1 MSPSISESLR
11 AELIACGQG
20 HLLDHARTLPAELQQ
35 SFAAELASVD
45 WPMIQR
51 LVTAGRAA
59 GTDDQRMAE
68 IATRAEPPQSLVRQP
83 ATPETSAAWQRA
95 RHLGQEC
102 LRGGRVGV
110 VIVAGGQGT
119 RLGFDAPKGL
129 FPIGPVSGKSL
140 FQWFCEQL
148 RARRERSG
156 QPIPCAIM
164 TSDATHQETAEFLA
178 RYDNFG
184 LPADELRL
192 FQQGHLPAV
201 DITSGQALLTAP
213 GQLAFS
219 PDGHG
224 GMLAAMARGRILSD
238 WAQRGIETLFY
249 HQVDNPSTPVC
260 DPAFIGWHLQ
270 EHAEVT
276 TIAVAKRTAAEKM
289 GVLATIDGV
298 TQIIEYSDLPLEV
311 AQQTD
316 ARGRIRLWA
325 GNTAM
330 HVFQREFLER
340 AAQDERAL
348 PCHVARKL
356 VPYWDA
362 ERGNV
367 VPEAP
372 NAFKFERFIF
382 DVLPWAQ
389 AALVIEGRRTDVF
402 NPVKNASGDDSPE
415 TSRAAL
421 MAQHRQWL
429 RRAGVEIADDV
440 LVEISPLVAL
450 EPDDLCGRLPPGL
463 KITSPLYVTETWLR
477 EIRARQG
484 TTPPQGS

>member
-1 MSPSISESLR
+1 MSLSISDSLR
-11 AELIACGQG
+11 DELIACGQG
-20 HLLDHARTLPAELQQ
+20 QLLDHARSLPAELQQ
-35 SFAAELASVD
+35 TFAAELASVD
-45 WPMIQR
+45 WSLIQR
-51 LVTAGRAA
+51 LVATGQAA
-59 GTDDQRMAE
+59 GTDDQRMA
-68 IATRAEPPQSLVRQP
+68 ALAMRAEPPRSLVRQP
-83 ATPETSAAWQRA
+83 ATPESAAAWQRA
-95 RHLGQEC
+95 RQLGHEA
-102 LRGGRVGV
+102 LRGARVGV

-129 FPIGPVSGKSL
+129 FPIGPISGKSL

-164 TSDATHQETAEFLA
+164 TSDATHRETAEFLA

-201 DITSGQALLTAP
+201 EITTGQALLSAP
-213 GQLAFS
+213 GRLAFS

-224 GMLAAMARGRILSD
+224 GMLAAMARAQILSD
-238 WAQRGIETLFY
+238 WAARGIETLFY

-276 TIAVAKRTAAEKM
+276 TIVVAKRTATEKM

-298 TQIIEYSDLPLEV
+298 TQIIEYSDLPLEI

-316 ARGRIRLWA
+316 SRGRIRLWA

-340 AAQDERAL
+340 ASQDERAL
-348 PCHVARKL
+348 PCHVARKI

-362 ERGNV
+362 ERGPV
-367 VPEAP
+367 APATP

-389 AALVIEGRRTDVF
+389 AALVIEGRRADVF
-402 NPVKNASGDDSPE
+402 NPVKNGAGDDSPE
-415 TSRAAL
+415 TARAAL
-421 MAQHRQWL
+421 MAQHRDWL

-440 LVEISPLVAL
+440 QVEISPLVAL
-450 EPDDLCGRLPPGL
+450 EPDDLCGRLPSGL
-463 KITSPLYVTETWLR
+463 KLTSPLYLTESWLR
-477 EIRARQG
+477 EIRAQHG
-484 TTPPQGS
+484 TPPA